1 MILNER
7 TTLKELQ
14 DAGATTLSDIPLEE
28 LLEYVRHACLE
39 VGADLSD
46 SMSPWKVNLVLP
58 MSMQRLLFNKLLR
71 RFDRY
76 EII

>member
-46 SMSPWKVNLVLP
+46 SMSPWESEFGLAHVDAASAV
-58 MSMQRLLFNKLLR
+58 QQTIEALR
-71 RFDRY
+71 SL
-76 EII
+76 